1 MFDSLFDFLNQIVE
15 SNIAEMVGRFTTAF
29 TPLLG
34 ACVML
39 YIVYMAWEM
48 LFDRQN
54 MVFMESLKTIG
65 SLTMVTG
72 VALNTA
78 WYMSH
83 VVPFILGSGD
93 QVTQLLLGSGSGA
106 GSALQVL
113 FDRAWNDIG
122 LMASRIEWE
131 FDAQVIGQSLGIIAM
146 IIISVLGFI
155 PFIGIATAYLLM
167 AKIMVSFLL
176 IIGPLF
182 IMMAF
187 FPSTRS
193 FFQAWTGQ
201 CFNYVLLSILFP
213 LSFSLIT
220 SLLKE
225 TVFAGNITFVNVIF
239 TAVIFFALCVL
250 ATQIPVLSST
260 LSGGVGI
267 SGLIGNAVQGAKA
280 ASSAAKT
287 AKNAPGQIKQGV
299 KDVTSKV
306 QNIGKPNIKGG

>member
-113 FDRAWNDIG
+113 FDRVWSDIG

-280 ASSAAKT
+280 AGSAAKA

-299 KDVTSKV
+299 NTVTSKV

>member
-1 MFDSLFDFLNQIVE
+1 MFDSLFNFLNQIVE
-15 SNIAEMVGRFTTAF
+15 SNIAEMIGRFTDAF

-113 FDRAWNDIG
+113 FDRVWDDIG
-122 LMASRIEWE
+122 LMASKIEWA
-131 FDAQVIGQSLGIIAM
+131 FDAQVLGQSLGIIAM

-182 IMMAF
+182 IMLAF

-220 SLLKE
+220 SLLKA

-260 LSGGVGI
+260 LSGGIGI
-267 SGLIGNAVQGAKA
+267 SGLIGNAVQGSKA
-280 ASSAAKT
+280 ARSVANT

-299 KDVTSKV
+299 KTVTSKV
-306 QNIGKPNIKGG
+306 QSIGKPNIKGG

>member
-15 SNIAEMVGRFTTAF
+15 SNIAEMVGRFTAAF

-72 VALNTA
+72 VALNTV

-113 FDRAWNDIG
+113 FDRVWSDIG

-287 AKNAPGQIKQGV
+287 AKNAPGQIKHGI
-299 KDVTSKV
+299 KNVTSKV

>member
-15 SNIAEMVGRFTTAF
+15 SNIAEMVGRFTAAF
-29 TPLLG
+29 TPLIG

-113 FDRAWNDIG
+113 FDRVWSDIG

-213 LSFSLIT
+213 LSFSLIA

-250 ATQIPVLSST
+250 ATQVPVLSST

-287 AKNAPGQIKQGV
+287 AKNTPGQIKQGV
-299 KDVTSKV
+299 KTVTSKV
-306 QNIGKPNIKGG
+306 QSIGKPNIKGG

>member
-15 SNIAEMVGRFTTAF
+15 SNIAEMIGRFTTAF

-113 FDRAWNDIG
+113 FDRVWNDIG

-146 IIISVLGFI
+146 IIISTLGFI

-267 SGLIGNAVQGAKA
+267 SGL
-280 ASSAAKT
+280 
-287 AKNAPGQIKQGV
+287 
-299 KDVTSKV
+299 
-306 QNIGKPNIKGG
+306 

>member
-15 SNIAEMVGRFTTAF
+15 SNIAEMIGRFTTAF

-113 FDRAWNDIG
+113 FDRVWSDIG

-280 ASSAAKT
+280 TSSAAKT
-287 AKNAPGQIKQGV
+287 AKNAPGQIKHGV